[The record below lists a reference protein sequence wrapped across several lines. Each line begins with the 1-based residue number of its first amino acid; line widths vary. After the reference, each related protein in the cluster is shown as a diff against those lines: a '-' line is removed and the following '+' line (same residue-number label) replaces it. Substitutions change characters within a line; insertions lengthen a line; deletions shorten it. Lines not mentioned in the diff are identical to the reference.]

1 LRQAGLTN
9 KGGFVPVDI
18 QSNRLLAASGGGGGG
33 GGGGA
38 SGGGAGAG
46 ASPPIALRP
55 SPFALRPSPF
65 LTHTNGSASTADSAL
80 TGVRAPLAPF

>member
-1 LRQAGLTN
+1 MFPSAAPDFLRQAGLTN

-33 GGGGA
+33 GGGA

-46 ASPPIALRP
+46 AEGV
-55 SPFALRPSPF
+55 FALGDCCHAIMPKVC
-65 LTHTNGSASTADSAL
+65 LLHTVVLNGYWRAAD
-80 TGVRAPLAPF
+80 V